1 MEVCAMNL
9 GEFIPVR
16 MKEIMA
22 ERGMEPTDF
31 IRIEDDMSEANMS
44 KLTSSRFYDV
54 LNGKNENPKVDFIQ
68 NFCDI
73 AGVKY
78 EYFFNRTR
86 DDVEMSLSEDE
97 IEIINLKR
105 LLKKRYDRHIFKYLE
120 MLLSI
125 QNEE

>member
-1 MEVCAMNL
+1 MEVCTMNL

>member
-1 MEVCAMNL
+1 MNL

-86 DDVEMSLSEDE
+86 DDEEMSLSEDE

>member
-1 MEVCAMNL
+1 MEVCTMNL

-86 DDVEMSLSEDE
+86 DDEEMSLSEDE

>member
-1 MEVCAMNL
+1 MNL

>member
-1 MEVCAMNL
+1 MEVRTMNL

>member
-1 MEVCAMNL
+1 MEVCTMNL

-78 EYFFNRTR
+78 EYFFNRIR